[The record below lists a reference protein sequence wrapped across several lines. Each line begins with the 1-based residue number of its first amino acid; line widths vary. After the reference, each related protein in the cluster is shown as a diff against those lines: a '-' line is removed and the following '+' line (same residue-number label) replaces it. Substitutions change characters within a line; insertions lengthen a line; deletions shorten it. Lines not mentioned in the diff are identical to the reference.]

1 MSAAAPKAPES
12 WEEALQRLEAHV
24 DRAEGIISGL
34 AAPDED
40 HTHEPWVEP
49 TGLGPMPT
57 EFLFRAKELL
67 ERQQRLMATL
77 PALLADNQSQRA
89 VAAKVSDA
97 TAVKS
102 GPVYLDVTA

>member
-1 MSAAAPKAPES
+1 MSAPES
-12 WEEALQRLEAHV
+12 WEEALVRLEAHV

-34 AAPDED
+34 AAPDDERD
-40 HTHEPWVEP
+40 AEPWVEP

-77 PALLADNQSQRA
+77 PALLADNQAQRQ
-89 VAAKVSDA
+89 VASKVSDA
-97 TAVKS
+97 TATKA